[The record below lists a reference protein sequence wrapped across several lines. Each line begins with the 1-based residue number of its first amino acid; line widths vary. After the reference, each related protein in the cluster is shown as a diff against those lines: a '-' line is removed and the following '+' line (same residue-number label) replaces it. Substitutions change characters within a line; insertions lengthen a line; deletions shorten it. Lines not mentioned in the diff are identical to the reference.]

1 MSNSVQ
7 QFVNGLKSRNKDT
20 QNKTAQELSLY
31 VKTELREMPYDDLVA
46 FFEDFNHHIFEM
58 LSSADTN
65 DKKGG
70 VLAINCLISGDV
82 VNTTTQ
88 ISRYSN
94 NLRQLLPSSDICVME
109 LAAKVLV
116 KLALLPGSKGAES
129 FEFDIKRAFEWLTEE
144 RTEPKRHA
152 AVLILRELAVAM
164 PTFFYQQVGSFFDH
178 IMVAIKDPKPMI
190 REGAGQALRAV
201 LIVTSQREGTKQN
214 NNPQWYNHCYDSAME
229 CFNEVPTREKGFSRD
244 DRIHGAMIVFNEILR
259 SSNSAWEKKYIQ
271 LESLNVDRRARPT
284 EDGHG
289 IFPRIRVPFMD
300 KLSGSS
306 GGSGYSS
313 RYHDSSDMKFFRQNS
328 SIQESALCRALVN
341 DNYDLICQKVME
353 QRVSKSPYV
362 MQTLLTILPRLA
374 AFNRREFVE
383 KHLKSVV
390 SYLIGTLKSKER
402 ERNLAFIT
410 LGYIAVAVEKEM
422 ERYVKRIM
430 EVITAALPSRDTP
443 SKKKPAV
450 DPSVFMCITL
460 LGHALKSAITSD
472 VSKILA
478 SMLSTGL
485 STGLTVCLHE
495 LCENVPQVK
504 QDITSGLLKILSCV
518 LMNKPLQP
526 WQPTKTQSAI
536 NTNVYEQHVQDTP
549 TTVLALRTLGT
560 FNFEGH
566 SLLPFVQRCA
576 DHFLV
581 SEQQEI
587 RIEAVQTCT
596 LLLKLALQSV
606 DSADGSET
614 LTQTVGNVLEKI
626 LIVGITDVDPNVRLR
641 VLKSLDDSFDSQLAQ
656 PWFLSSLL
664 ITMNDEVFEIRE
676 LAIIIIG
683 RLSAINPAYVMPS
696 LRKTMVQILTELE
709 HSGMSRNKEQSARM
723 LDHLIVSTPRLIS
736 SYMRP
741 ILTILVPKLKEPES
755 NPGVM
760 LNVLRAIGDLAEVN
774 GGQQVLENWSDEL
787 LATLLEMLSDAGSTD
802 KRAVALW
809 TLGQLVSATGQA
821 VSPYHKYPNLIDIL
835 INFLKTEQQSY
846 VRRET
851 IRVLGLLGALDP
863 YKHKMNRGLIDSQT
877 NNILISIS
885 DTKTEEYTDLST
897 SEMLI
902 NMGNQL
908 EEYYP
913 AVAISTLMKILRDPT
928 LSAHHIS
935 VVQAITFIF
944 KSLGI
949 KCVPYLSQV
958 LPSLLGNIRNAEMNL
973 KEFLFQQLS
982 ILIEIVKQHII
993 SFMDEIFQLIK
1004 TFWNSNYP
1012 LQSTLIILV
1021 EKIAIA
1027 LGCEFKIYLP
1037 QLMPQILRVLLHDNS
1052 TNRVVTVK
1060 LLSALQK
1067 FGNNLDDYLHLI
1079 IPAVVK
1085 LFEPID
1091 VPFAVSLAA
1100 LETINYLA
1108 EILDFTDFSSRIIHP
1123 LVRVLDN
1130 HPGQLQTAALQTLC
1144 SIMIQ
1149 LGKKYLVF
1157 VPLVNRVMI
1166 KHKISYTE
1174 YNKLLTKLQS
1184 STTLALDDEFRLRQA
1199 RFKNRELSLASD
1211 TTIRKLNVSTV
1222 DLQLAFKANRR
1233 VSKDDWLEWL
1243 RRLSNGLLKE
1253 SKSPA
1258 LRSCR
1263 TLAQNYPQLL
1273 KDLFNAA
1280 FVSCWT
1286 DLPDNLKEELSSSL
1300 RQALM
1305 VPDLPEITQTIL
1317 NLAEFMEHCEN
1328 DSLRIDPKILGERAM
1343 ECRAYA
1349 KALHYKE
1356 EEFHNMKE
1364 KDHAVFE
1371 SLILINN
1378 KLQQKEAAEG
1388 LLEYAMEHRSASEEM
1403 KVQVRWYE
1411 KLHSWEKALSL
1422 YEEKL
1427 VANANDLES
1436 RLGQMRCLE
1445 ALGEW
1450 SSLHTLTKDKWEVL
1464 GNEGQSKAGRLA
1476 AAAAWGLRDWEGMHE
1491 FVKFIP
1497 EDTQDGSF
1505 YRAVLAVHH
1514 GEYELAQT
1522 LIDDTRDLLDTELTA
1537 MAGESYERAYG
1548 AMVCVQM
1555 LAELE
1560 EVIQY
1565 KLIPERQ
1572 ETIKQMWWDRLLG
1585 GQRLVEDWQRIL
1597 QVHSLVVNPANDVRT
1612 WLKFASLCR
1621 KSGSLKLSEKTL
1633 VMLLRY
1639 DPSEFPEHALQHSEP
1654 DISFAYTKHMWM
1666 AGQRKRAYDQLNS
1679 LVADMSAEK
1688 NFETEEKDENRRLL
1702 ARCYMK
1708 LGQWQN
1714 QLQGLN
1720 EQSIRGIL
1728 ACYEKATKH
1737 DSNWYKAWHL
1747 WAYMNFEVVQ
1757 NQKQQEDLQKN
1768 PGGDKEKCMI
1778 KQYAVPAVEGF
1789 FRSINLSQGN
1799 SLQDTLRLLTLWFD
1813 YGQYPKVFDALV
1825 EGMRMIEINTWLQ
1838 VIPQLI
1844 ARIDTPRNLVGE
1856 LIHQLLNDIGKCH
1869 PQALVYPLTVASNS
1883 ASSARR
1889 QAAHKIL
1896 GSMGEHSSTLVNQA
1910 IMCSEELI
1918 RVAILW
1924 HEQWHEGLE
1933 EASRL
1938 YFGERNI
1945 KGMFET
1951 LEPLH
1956 QMLQRGPQTLKETS
1970 FNQAYGRDLNEA
1982 QEWCKH
1988 YKNSG
1993 NIRDLNQAWDL
2004 YYHVFRR
2011 ISRQLPQLTSLELQ
2025 YVSPKLLAC
2034 RDLELAVPGSYT
2046 PGQELI
2052 RIASIQSN
2060 LQVITSKQRPRKLC
2074 IRGSNGKEYMFL
2086 LKGHE
2091 DLRQDERVMQLFGLV
2106 NTLLLNDPD
2115 TFRRNLTIQRYA
2127 VIPLSTNSGLIGWV
2141 PHCDTLHTLIR
2152 DYRDKK
2158 KTMLNIEHRIM
2169 LRMAPDYDHLTLMQ
2183 KVEVFEY
2190 ALELTKGDD
2199 LAKLL
2204 WLKSPSSEVWFDR
2217 RTNYTRSL
2225 AVMSMVGYILGLGDR
2240 HPSNLMLDR
2249 LSGKILHID
2258 FGDCFEVAMTREKFP
2273 EKIPFRLTRMLINA
2287 MEVTGIEGTYRRTC
2301 ESVMHVLRRNKDSL
2315 MAVLEAFVYDPLLNW
2330 RLLDADKNRRS
2341 KNATDVDSTTE
2352 SMEETL
2358 DLLTINARN
2367 LRMNEANTA
2376 ATAAAAAAA
2385 AAAAGG
2391 GDAGAGGIDQGSN
2404 CVANPAEATN
2414 NKARAI
2420 VDRVKQKLTGKD
2432 FNTAEVD
2439 VQRQI
2444 DLLIQ
2449 QATNNEN
2456 LCQCYIG
2463 WCPFW

>member
-1 MSNSVQ
+1 MAEGIRKIVPEVAKESMVAVTDFTSSIQ
-7 QFVNGLKSRNKDT
+7 SLLK
-20 QNKTAQELSLY
+20 
-31 VKTELREMPYDDLVA
+31 ELRQDLMELKHYQSTFANQISSLKNQAEHTRNTIETNTTNV
-46 FFEDFNHHIFEM
+46 EELLKTSTIFEESFSAVTRKLNHLEQM
-58 LSSADTN
+58 NIDRDIIISNVQPIIGPENTVNVVKELAERYHLPLDAESISLCTRMKGKNSNGIAPILVRFNDATMKESFISASRKTKIFNKPNILTPHHSQALTTHNIVYYSTTRKSQTKTKSSKTPSSPFLPTLPSQNPNAT
-65 DKKGG
+65 
-70 VLAINCLISGDV
+70 AFAV
-82 VNTTTQ
+82 VVAAAVAVNSST
-88 ISRYSN
+88 SRYSDN
-94 NLRQLLPSSDICVME
+94 SDV
-109 LAAKVLV
+109 
-116 KLALLPGSKGAES
+116 
-129 FEFDIKRAFEWLTEE
+129 
-144 RTEPKRHA
+144 
-152 AVLILRELAVAM
+152 
-164 PTFFYQQVGSFFDH
+164 
-178 IMVAIKDPKPMI
+178 
-190 REGAGQALRAV
+190 
-201 LIVTSQREGTKQN
+201 
-214 NNPQWYNHCYDSAME
+214 
-229 CFNEVPTREKGFSRD
+229 
-244 DRIHGAMIVFNEILR
+244 
-259 SSNSAWEKKYIQ
+259 
-271 LESLNVDRRARPT
+271 
-284 EDGHG
+284 
-289 IFPRIRVPFMD
+289 
-300 KLSGSS
+300 
-306 GGSGYSS
+306 
-313 RYHDSSDMKFFRQNS
+313 KFFRQNS
-328 SIQESALCRALVN
+328 SIQESAICRSLVTE
-341 DNYDLICQKVME
+341 NYHLICQKVLE
-353 QRVSKSPYV
+353 QRNSKSPYV
-362 MQTLLTILPRLA
+362 IQSLLTILPRLA
-374 AFNRREFVE
+374 AFNRTEFVNN
-383 KHLKSVV
+383 HLKTVV
-390 SYLIGTLKSKER
+390 NYLILTLKSKER
-402 ERNLAFIT
+402 ERNIAFIV
-410 LGYIAVAVEKEM
+410 LGYIAVAVEKEI
-422 ERYVKRIM
+422 ERYIKRIM
-430 EVITAALPSRDTP
+430 EVVTAALPPKDTP
-443 SKKKPAV
+443 SKKKISV
-450 DPSVFMCITL
+450 DSSVFMCVTL
-460 LGHALKSAITSD
+460 LGHALKSSITSD
-472 VSKILA
+472 VKNILA

-495 LCENVPQVK
+495 LCENVPQVR
-504 QDITSGLLKILSCV
+504 QEITSGLLKILSCV
-518 LMNKPLQP
+518 LMNKPLPQWLP
-526 WQPTKTQSAI
+526 GRTQVAI
-536 NTNVYEQHVQDTP
+536 NTNLYEQQIQDTP

-641 VLKSLDDSFDSQLAQ
+641 VLKSLDESFDSQLAQ

-676 LAIIIIG
+676 LAIVIIG

-736 SYMRP
+736 SYMTP

-755 NPGVM
+755 NPGVV

-774 GGQQVLENWSDEL
+774 GGHQVLEKWSDEL
-787 LATLLEMLSDAGSTD
+787 LATLLEMLSDSGSTE

-877 NNILISIS
+877 NNMLISIN
-885 DTKTEEYTDLST
+885 DTKTDEYADLST

-902 NMGNQL
+902 NMNNQL

-928 LSAHHIS
+928 LSHHHIS

-958 LPSLLGNIRNAEMNL
+958 LPSLLGNIMNADMNL

-993 SFMDEIFQLIK
+993 SFMEEIFQLVK
-1004 TFWNSNYP
+1004 TFWNSTYP
-1012 LQSTLIILV
+1012 LQSTLINLI

-1052 TNRVVTVK
+1052 TNRTVTVK
-1060 LLSALQK
+1060 LLTALQK

-1079 IPAVVK
+1079 IPAIVK
-1085 LFEPID
+1085 LFEPIE

-1130 HPGQLQTAALQTLC
+1130 HPVQLQTAALQTLC

-1199 RFKNRELSLASD
+1199 RSRNREMPMPGD
-1211 TTIRKLNVSTV
+1211 TTIRKLNVSTA
-1222 DLQLAFKANRR
+1222 DLQTAFKANRR

-1243 RRLSNGLLKE
+1243 RRLSIGLLKE

-1286 DLPDNLKEELSSSL
+1286 DLPESLKEELSSSL
-1300 RQALM
+1300 QQALM

-1328 DSLRIDPKILGERAM
+1328 GWALKIQPKVLGERAM
-1343 ECRAYA
+1343 ESRAYA

-1364 KDHAVFE
+1364 KDQSVFE

-1388 LLEYAMEHRSASEEM
+1388 LLEYAMRHRSASEEM

-1411 KLHSWEKALSL
+1411 KLHSWGQALSL
-1422 YEEKL
+1422 YEDKL
-1427 VANANDLES
+1427 ASNESDLES

-1450 SSLHTLTKDKWEVL
+1450 STLNALTKDKWESL
-1464 GNEGQSKAGRLA
+1464 GTEGRTKAGRLA
-1476 AAAAWGLRDWEGMHE
+1476 AAAAWGLKDWEGMQE

-1497 EDTQDGSF
+1497 EETQDGSF

-1514 GEYELAQT
+1514 GEYEIAQT
-1522 LIDDTRDLLDTELTA
+1522 LIDETRDLLDTELTA

-1560 EVIQY
+1560 EVIQF

-1572 ETIKQMWWDRLLG
+1572 ETIKKMWWERLLG

-1597 QVHSLVVNPANDVRT
+1597 QIHSLVVHPANDVRT

-1633 VMLLRY
+1633 IMLLRY
-1639 DPSEFPEHALQHSEP
+1639 NPSEYPEHPLEYAEP
-1654 DISFAYTKHMWM
+1654 DISFAYAKHLWT
-1666 AGQRKRAYDQLNS
+1666 AGKRSEAYDQLNR
-1679 LVADMSAEK
+1679 LVGDMSIEG
-1688 NFETEEKDENRRLL
+1688 NFDASEKDENRRLL

-1708 LGQWQN
+1708 LGQWQY
-1714 QLQGLN
+1714 QLHGLN
-1720 EQSIRGIL
+1720 DQYTKGIL

-1737 DSNWYKAWHL
+1737 DSNWYKAWHS

-1757 NQKQQEDLQKN
+1757 NQKQHEDLLKN

-1778 KQYAVPAVEGF
+1778 RQYAVPAVQGF

-1813 YGQYPKVFDALV
+1813 YGQYPKVFDALI

-1896 GSMGEHSSTLVNQA
+1896 GSMGEHSPTLVTQA

-1956 QMLQRGPQTLKETS
+1956 QMLQRGPETLKETS

-1982 QEWCKH
+1982 QEWCRH

-2034 RDLELAVPGSYT
+2034 RDLELAVPGSYA
-2046 PGQELI
+2046 PGHELI

-2158 KTMLNIEHRIM
+2158 KTVLNIEHRIM

-2341 KNATDVDSTTE
+2341 KNATDVESTAE

-2358 DLLTINARN
+2358 DLLAINARN
-2367 LRMNEANTA
+2367 LRMTEAANN
-2376 ATAAAAAAA
+2376 
-2385 AAAAGG
+2385 AGG
-2391 GDAGAGGIDQGSN
+2391 DQPDQGSN
-2404 CVANPAEATN
+2404 CVVNPAEATN
-2414 NKARAI
+2414 IKARAI

-2432 FNTAEVD
+2432 FKTKDPEEVP
-2439 VQRQI
+2439 RQI
-2444 DLLIQ
+2444 DLLIR